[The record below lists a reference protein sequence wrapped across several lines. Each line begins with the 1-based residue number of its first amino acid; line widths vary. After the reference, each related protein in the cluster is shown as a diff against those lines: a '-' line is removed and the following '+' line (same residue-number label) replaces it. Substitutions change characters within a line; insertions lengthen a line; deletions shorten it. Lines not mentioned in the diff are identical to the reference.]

1 MIKPFGLTM
10 PLTYINITA
19 TTIPSVG
26 KSREEGQGRG
36 RLSLIKDGTE
46 FLIKQTLL
54 RSVFVPLPPGGG
66 NRSNRSTMWL
76 CGQFTIS
83 GNDIARISQLFSLPL
98 CQRNVSTD
106 RPTLAVTRE
115 YICLIK
121 VTHEW
126 SQKMDQKKR
135 AEAAFW
141 SEIAYTVYRK
151 LLKLILL

>member
-54 RSVFVPLPPGGG
+54 RSVFVPLPPPGGEPVQPL
-66 NRSNRSTMWL
+66 NYVVMW
-76 CGQFTIS
+76 I
-83 GNDIARISQLFSLPL
+83 
-98 CQRNVSTD
+98 VYYK
-106 RPTLAVTRE
+106 RE
-115 YICLIK
+115 
-121 VTHEW
+121 
-126 SQKMDQKKR
+126 
-135 AEAAFW
+135 
-141 SEIAYTVYRK
+141 
-151 LLKLILL
+151 